1 MTGRAVKARAFH
13 TANAKAY
20 FFTYC
25 QTRAISLSRL
35 RIFRVGAGF
44 SAAGVVPWSRGV
56 VRKAP
61 RAAFDKEG
69 KWTMTNFFVR
79 TNKFAG
85 GAASMTQDDLL
96 SLRGARV
103 LGVNPPVRDFAF
115 MDLWSKPLGLLY
127 LLQSLRAENSVA
139 LFDCV
144 WEAREGLKSY
154 GRQKTVKREI
164 EKPAPYAAVRR
175 RYFHFGPSRGEIIGK
190 LARMETPDVILVTS
204 AMTYWYPGVKWIIE
218 LLREIFPESEI
229 VLGGVYASL
238 CPEHAARLG
247 AARVV
252 RGRAEPAAPYPAMD
266 LYGAI
271 NYGVSMTSFGCPF
284 SCGYCASGILWPR
297 YRRRPLAEALA
308 EIDYQAALGA
318 RDVAFYD
325 DALLLGKE
333 EFFYPLCREL
343 TARHG
348 GALRLHTPNGLHV
361 RQIDGRCAQTL
372 AESNFKTIRLSLE
385 SIDPK
390 IARESSGKVA
400 REEYAAAVR
409 NLRAAGYAPEDCET
423 YILAGLPG
431 QDIQSVKDT
440 INFVWDNGGV
450 PKLAEFSPIPGTPL
464 FEAAARKLPALRTE
478 PLLQNNS
485 VYCSYFSK
493 DITPAEL
500 QELKDMTKRRAQ

>member
-1 MTGRAVKARAFH
+1 M
-13 TANAKAY
+13 NIY
-20 FFTYC
+20 
-25 QTRAISLSRL
+25 
-35 RIFRVGAGF
+35 
-44 SAAGVVPWSRGV
+44 
-56 VRKAP
+56 
-61 RAAFDKEG
+61 
-69 KWTMTNFFVR
+69 VR
-79 TNKFAG
+79 TNKFTAG
-85 GAASMTQDDLL
+85 PPAFVTQED
-96 SLRGARV
+96 RGARL

-127 LLQSLRAENSVA
+127 LLQSLRAENSAA

-144 WEAREGLKSY
+144 WEARTGLKTY
-154 GRQKTVKREI
+154 GRQKTAKHEI

-175 RYFHFGPSRGEIIGK
+175 RYFHFGPAREEIAAK
-190 LARMETPDVILVTS
+190 LAEMEAPDVILVTS
-204 AMTYWYPGVKWIIE
+204 VMTYWYLGVKWIIE
-218 LLREIFPESEI
+218 LLREIFPQSAI

-247 AARVV
+247 ADYVV
-252 RGRAEPAAPYPAMD
+252 RGRAEPSAPYPAMD

-271 NYGVSMTSFGCPF
+271 EYGVSMTSFGCPF
-284 SCGYCASGILWPR
+284 SCAYCASGILWPR
-297 YRRRPLAEALA
+297 YRRRSLSETLA
-308 EIDYQAALGA
+308 EIEYQTALGA
-318 RDVAFYD
+318 RDIAFYD

-343 TARHG
+343 RARYG
-348 GALRLHTPNGLHV
+348 GGLRLHTPNGLHV

-400 REEYAAAVR
+400 REEYAAAVK

-440 INFVWDNGGV
+440 INFVWDNGGM

-464 FEAAARKLPALRTE
+464 FEAAAQRLPALRSE

-485 VYCSYFSK
+485 VYCSYFSH

-500 QELKDMTKRRAQ
+500 QELKDMTKRRL

>member
-1 MTGRAVKARAFH
+1 M
-13 TANAKAY
+13 NIY
-20 FFTYC
+20 
-25 QTRAISLSRL
+25 
-35 RIFRVGAGF
+35 
-44 SAAGVVPWSRGV
+44 
-56 VRKAP
+56 
-61 RAAFDKEG
+61 
-69 KWTMTNFFVR
+69 VR
-79 TNKFAG
+79 TNKFTAG
-85 GAASMTQDDLL
+85 PSAFVTQEDLL
-96 SLRGARV
+96 ALRGARL

-144 WEAREGLKSY
+144 WEARTGLKTY
-154 GRQKTVKREI
+154 GRQKTAKHET

-175 RYFHFGPSRGEIIGK
+175 RYFHFGPAREEIAAK
-190 LARMETPDVILVTS
+190 LAEMEAPDVILVTS
-204 AMTYWYPGVKWIIE
+204 VMTYWYLGVKWIIE
-218 LLREIFPESEI
+218 LLREIFPAAKI

-238 CPEHAARLG
+238 CPEHADALG
-247 AARVV
+247 ADCVV

-271 NYGVSMTSFGCPF
+271 DYGVSMTSFGCPF

-297 YRRRPLAEALA
+297 YRRRTLAEALA
-308 EIDYQAALGA
+308 EIEYQTALGA

-343 TARHG
+343 SARYG
-348 GALRLHTPNGLHV
+348 GTLRLHTPNGLHV
-361 RQIDGRCAQTL
+361 RQIDGRCVQTL

-400 REEYAAAVR
+400 REEYAAAVK

-450 PKLAEFSPIPGTPL
+450 PKLAEFSPIPGTPF
-464 FEAAARKLPALRTE
+464 FEAAAQKLPALRSE

-485 VYCSYFSK
+485 VYCSYFSH

-500 QELKDMTKRRAQ
+500 QELKDMTKRRR

>member
-1 MTGRAVKARAFH
+1 MKFYVRTDKTARA
-13 TANAKAY
+13 T
-20 FFTYC
+20 
-25 QTRAISLSRL
+25 
-35 RIFRVGAGF
+35 
-44 SAAGVVPWSRGV
+44 SA
-56 VRKAP
+56 
-61 RAAFDKEG
+61 
-69 KWTMTNFFVR
+69 FV
-79 TNKFAG
+79 
-85 GAASMTQDDLL
+85 TQDDLL
-96 SLRGARV
+96 SLRGARI
-103 LGVNPPVRDFAF
+103 LGVNPPVHDFAF

-127 LLQSLRAENSVA
+127 LLQSLRAENAAA

-144 WEAREGLKSY
+144 WEARTGLKTY
-154 GRQKTVKREI
+154 GRQKTAKHET
-164 EKPAPYAAVRR
+164 EKPAPYAGVRR
-175 RYFHFGPSRGEIIGK
+175 RYFNFGPARDEIVEK
-190 LARMETPDVILVTS
+190 LSRMEAPDVILVTS
-204 AMTYWYPGVKWIIE
+204 VMTYWYLGVKWIIE
-218 LLREIFPESEI
+218 LLREIFPQSVI

-247 AARVV
+247 ADYVV

-271 NYGVSMTSFGCPF
+271 EYGVSMTSFGCPF
-284 SCGYCASGILWPR
+284 SCAYCASGILWPR
-297 YRRRPLAEALA
+297 YRHRSLSETLA
-308 EIDYQAALGA
+308 EIEYQTALGA
-318 RDVAFYD
+318 RDIAFYD

-343 TARHG
+343 RARYG
-348 GALRLHTPNGLHV
+348 GGLRLHTPNGLHV
-361 RQIDGRCAQTL
+361 RQIDERCAQTL
-372 AESNFKTIRLSLE
+372 AESDFKTIRLSLE

-400 REEYAAAVR
+400 REEYAAAVK

-440 INFVWDNGGV
+440 INFVWDNGGM

-464 FEAAARKLPALRTE
+464 FEAAAQKLPALRSE

-485 VYCSYFSK
+485 VYCSYFSH

-500 QELKDMTKRRAQ
+500 QELKDMTKRRAL

>member
-1 MTGRAVKARAFH
+1 M
-13 TANAKAY
+13 NIY
-20 FFTYC
+20 
-25 QTRAISLSRL
+25 
-35 RIFRVGAGF
+35 
-44 SAAGVVPWSRGV
+44 
-56 VRKAP
+56 
-61 RAAFDKEG
+61 
-69 KWTMTNFFVR
+69 VR
-79 TNKFAG
+79 TNKSTAG
-85 GAASMTQDDLL
+85 PPAFVTQEDLL
-96 SLRGARV
+96 ALRGARV

-139 LFDCV
+139 LLDCV
-144 WEAREGLKSY
+144 WEARAGLKTY
-154 GRQKTVKREI
+154 GRQKTAKHEI

-175 RYFHFGPSRGEIIGK
+175 RYFHFGPTREEIAAK
-190 LARMETPDVILVTS
+190 LAKMETPDVILVTS
-204 AMTYWYPGVKWIIE
+204 VMTYWYLGVRWIIE
-218 LLREIFPESEI
+218 LLREIFPSAKI

-238 CPEHAARLG
+238 CPEHASALG
-247 AARVV
+247 ADCLV

-271 NYGVSMTSFGCPF
+271 DYGVSMTSFGCPF

-297 YRRRPLAEALA
+297 YRRRTLAEALA
-308 EIDYQAALGA
+308 EIDSQILLGA
-318 RDVAFYD
+318 RDIAFYD

-343 TARHG
+343 SARYG
-348 GALRLHTPNGLHV
+348 LSLRLHTPNGLHV

-372 AESNFKTIRLSLE
+372 AESDFKTIRLSLE
-385 SIDPK
+385 SIDPE

-400 REEYAAAVR
+400 LGEYAAAVK

-450 PKLAEFSPIPGTPL
+450 PKLAEFSPIPGTPF
-464 FEAAARKLPALRTE
+464 FEAAAQKLPALRSE

-485 VYCSYFSK
+485 VYCSYFSH

-500 QELKDMTKRRAQ
+500 QELKDMTKRRL

>member
-1 MTGRAVKARAFH
+1 MKF
-13 TANAKAY
+13 Y
-20 FFTYC
+20 
-25 QTRAISLSRL
+25 
-35 RIFRVGAGF
+35 
-44 SAAGVVPWSRGV
+44 
-56 VRKAP
+56 
-61 RAAFDKEG
+61 
-69 KWTMTNFFVR
+69 VR
-79 TNKFAG
+79 TDKSVDAPSAFV
-85 GAASMTQDDLL
+85 TQEDLL
-96 SLRGARV
+96 ALNGARV

-139 LFDCV
+139 LLDCV
-144 WEAREGLKSY
+144 WEARSGLKTY
-154 GRQKTVKREI
+154 GRQNTAKLEI
-164 EKPAPYAAVRR
+164 EKPAQYAAVRR
-175 RYFHFGPSRGEIIGK
+175 RYFHFGPARVEIAAK
-190 LARMETPDVILVTS
+190 LALMEAPDVILVTS
-204 AMTYWYPGVKWIIE
+204 VMTYWYLGVKWIIE
-218 LLREIFPESEI
+218 LLREIFPQSAI

-238 CPEHAARLG
+238 CPGHASRLG
-247 AARVV
+247 ADYVV

-325 DALLLGKE
+325 DALLLGKN

-343 TARHG
+343 TARYG
-348 GALRLHTPNGLHV
+348 CALRLHTPNGLHV
-361 RQIDGRCAQTL
+361 RQIDERCALTL
-372 AESNFKTIRLSLE
+372 AESNFRTIRLSLE
-385 SIDPK
+385 SVDPK
-390 IARESSGKVA
+390 IAHESSGKVA
-400 REEYAAAVR
+400 REEYASAVK

-423 YILAGLPG
+423 YVLAGLPG
-431 QDIQSVKDT
+431 QDIKSVKET

-464 FEAAARKLPALRTE
+464 FDAAALKLPALRTE

-493 DITPAEL
+493 DITPEEL
-500 QELKDMTKRRAQ
+500 QELKDMTKRRTQPHAAD